1 MIDCEFKQI
10 DNNLFECVRCGFT
23 YKTDKIKRNCG
34 PTIEKKIIN
43 FGKAILKHVSTGMKK
58 SSQEEI
64 DRRLSICNECPL
76 FQDGICNHNECG
88 CNVSNKQK
96 FMNKLAWAD
105 QECPLGKWRI

>member
-1 MIDCEFKQI
+1 MNCNFVEKDGIW
-10 DNNLFECVRCGFT
+10 ECSHCGFT
-23 YKTDKIKRNCG
+23 FKRNVNRKCG
-34 PTIEKKIIN
+34 PSAVKRVTN
-43 FGKAILKHVSTGMKK
+43 FTKSVVKHVFNGMEK

-76 FQDGICNHNECG
+76 FQDGICKHNECG